1 MSMPSTPFVWTGRVD
16 ADEAG
21 DTTRW
26 HQRIQPWG
34 SHARDGV
41 ALIGFASDAGVQR
54 NGGRA
59 GASEGPQALRRALAS
74 LPVLDEPALWDAGD
88 VLVAGDDL
96 ESAQSALAD
105 QVARVLSQ
113 GALPLVLGGGHEVA
127 WGTFQGIVQGRP
139 ALRRLLIVNFDAHF
153 DLRQA
158 PMGNSGTPFRQI
170 ADWCADQ
177 GRPFEYHVLGISPLG
192 NTRVLFDRAQA
203 LGVRYA
209 LDEDLQ
215 TENGVQTARD
225 RLVQDLAACDAV
237 YLTVCLDVLPGGQAP
252 GVSAPAALGV
262 PLATVLALIQPVL
275 ASGKLVAA
283 DIAELNPPMDRDGL
297 TARVAARL
305 AATVARHQ
313 GRMQRNPM

>member
-96 ESAQSALAD
+96 ESAQAALAD

-177 GRPFEYHVLGISPLG
+177 GRPFDYHVLGISPLG

-215 TENGVQTARD
+215 TEN
-225 RLVQDLAACDAV
+225 
-237 YLTVCLDVLPGGQAP
+237 
-252 GVSAPAALGV
+252 
-262 PLATVLALIQPVL
+262 VLALIQPVL
-275 ASGKLVAA
+275 ASGKLVAV